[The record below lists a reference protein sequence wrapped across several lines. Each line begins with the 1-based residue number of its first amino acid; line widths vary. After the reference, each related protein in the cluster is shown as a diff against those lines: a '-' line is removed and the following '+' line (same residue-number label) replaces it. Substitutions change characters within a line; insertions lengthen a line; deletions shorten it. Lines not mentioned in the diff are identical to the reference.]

1 MASWYEDLVKSL
13 DLQPADVA
21 TLFAGARSAV
31 PLYALLGATGLNEGE
46 EERLRQILGPRPLP
60 APPPVSEEEQR
71 RRMIEEFERNFPTPE
86 LRQAALQHM
95 RAVRAGAYDPAT
107 ATRRVDFAPQPPG
120 PVMKPIDT
128 PIRRKRYAGGGG
140 VKKTV
145 QQMADEMLVRGT
157 KTAAKPDLARRS
169 LLGLRPQSVMDMPIA
184 KLSDAELSKL
194 ERQYGKEGLAPTITE
209 REVQVSP
216 DAGKTK
222 SVLKSVTET
231 PVSRRTV
238 LKSAAGQA
246 MQGMLPAGALPSV
259 TQVAKPMVEAVT
271 AAPAVVPTIGGL
283 LAKAL
288 KMGLDEKQ
296 SVDFIHSMMPE
307 SSKKTIAEHLDRMYP
322 TMKDPF
328 DTLSVEIENT
338 MRYADDVDR
347 AFDAGKPVLGSP
359 VQILGDM
366 ISPTISHKGM
376 NLRST
381 LRGIRDADPEK
392 YDEMKRAA
400 RDAAEYLY
408 EP

>member
-1 MASWYEDLVKSL
+1 MTSWYEDLVRSL
-13 DLQPADVA
+13 NLQPADVA
-21 TLFAGARSAV
+21 TLFSGVRAAV
-31 PLYALLGATGLNEGE
+31 PVYAAFGATGLNEGE
-46 EERLRQILGPRPLP
+46 DERLRQIYGPRPLP

-71 RRMIEEFERNFPTPE
+71 RRMIEEFERKFPTPE

-107 ATRRVDFAPQPPG
+107 ATRRADFAPQPPG

-157 KTAAKPDLARRS
+157 KTATKPDLARRS

-246 MQGMLPAGALPSV
+246 MQGVLPKGALPVPSAANLAESV
-259 TQVAKPMVEAVT
+259 VES
-271 AAPAVVPTIGGL
+271 AAPAAVSPSGIPGL
-283 LAKAL
+283 IAAALREGMSEEDTARMILDVYRRADPAKVERAV
-288 KMGLDEKQ
+288 G
-296 SVDFIHSMMPE
+296 SI
-307 SSKKTIAEHLDRMYP
+307 
-322 TMKDPF
+322 KDPASLTF
-328 DTLSVEIENT
+328 EEPVG
-338 MRYADDVDR
+338 
-347 AFDAGKPVLGSP
+347 AGAAMMELIGAEGSP
-359 VQILGDM
+359 LANRGA
-366 ISPTISHKGM
+366 
-376 NLRST
+376 LRY
-381 LRGIRDADPEK
+381 LRRVAPEK
-392 YDEMKRAA
+392 YDELSGTA
-400 RDAAEYLY
+400 RDISEFGF